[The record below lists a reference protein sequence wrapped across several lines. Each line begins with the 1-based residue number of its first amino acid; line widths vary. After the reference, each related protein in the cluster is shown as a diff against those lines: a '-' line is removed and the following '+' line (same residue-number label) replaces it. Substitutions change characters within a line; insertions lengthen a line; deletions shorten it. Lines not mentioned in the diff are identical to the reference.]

1 MKNVVLAAV
10 LLTGAI
16 AHAQTTAPAPAT
28 TQPSGKLPFID
39 VNVKHKT
46 VRVECEALR
55 VQVPLE
61 FFACVA
67 GGPEHEA
74 VVRTKARPSHLHLA
88 LVMLGLE
95 PGRGVHYD
103 EGSKKWV
110 EPSGP
115 QLKLSVEFEKD
126 GKLQKLG
133 ANELMRDIKT
143 KTAMPADARW
153 VFTGSKIM
161 PDKTYGADRLGYLIS
176 IVNFELAPIDTPKL
190 ASNKD
195 DTLEWQLNPDV
206 APEAGT
212 KVTLIIEPADPQK

>member
-1 MKNVVLAAV
+1 MKSVVLAAV
-10 LLTGAI
+10 LLIGAI
-16 AHAQTTAPAPAT
+16 AQAQTTAPAT
-28 TQPSGKLPFID
+28 TQPLGKLPFID
-39 VNVKHKT
+39 VDVKQKT

-67 GGPEHEA
+67 GGPEHES
-74 VVRTKARPSHLHLA
+74 VLRSKARPSHLHLA

-103 EGSKKWV
+103 EATKKWV

-115 QLKLSVEFEKD
+115 KLKLSVEFEKD
-126 GKLQKLG
+126 GKLQKIG
-133 ANELMRDIKT
+133 ASELMRDIKT
-143 KTAMPADARW
+143 KKAMPAEARW

-195 DTLEWQLNPDV
+195 DTLEWQLNPDT
-206 APEAGT
+206 ASEAET
-212 KVTLIIEPADPQK
+212 KVTLIIEPDEQKQK